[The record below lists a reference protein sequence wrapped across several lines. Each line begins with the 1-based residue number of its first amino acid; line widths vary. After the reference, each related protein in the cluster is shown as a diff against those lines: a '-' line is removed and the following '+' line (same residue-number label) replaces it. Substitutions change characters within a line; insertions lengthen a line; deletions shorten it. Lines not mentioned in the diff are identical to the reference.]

1 MRSLTKLKY
10 LVSGYLLSEMNK
22 KVIGLL
28 LFADVFVYLSGII
41 YEGFNLHTMWGLYA
55 DKGYGACLVFDNVRC
70 IENSRLSPANAS
82 LIGVLRK
89 KRFSFLMFT

>member
-1 MRSLTKLKY
+1 
-10 LVSGYLLSEMNK
+10 
-22 KVIGLL
+22 
-28 LFADVFVYLSGII
+28 
-41 YEGFNLHTMWGLYA
+41 MWGLYA

-70 IENSRLSPANAS
+70 IEYSRLSSANAS